1 MKYGLQMYSVRD
13 VTDKDLAGALKKV
26 AEMGYGIVEFA
37 GFFGHEAAEVK
48 AMLDEYGLECLSTHS
63 GREAAVNDAV

>member
-26 AEMGYGIVEFA
+26 AEMGYSFVEFA
-37 GFFGHEAAEVK
+37 GFFGHEAREVK
-48 AMLDEYGLECLSTHS
+48 AMLD
-63 GREAAVNDAV
+63 AVGN